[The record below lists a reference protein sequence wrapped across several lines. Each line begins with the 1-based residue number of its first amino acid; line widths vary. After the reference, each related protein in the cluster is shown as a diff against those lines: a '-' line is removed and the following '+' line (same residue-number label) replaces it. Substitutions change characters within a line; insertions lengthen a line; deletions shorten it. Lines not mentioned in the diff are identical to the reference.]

1 MNIASCHFF
10 VGKRGRWTLALFRK
24 NPSETR
30 NNMGPGARAV
40 HFSLVFLYYVV
51 ASKAPPWT
59 TGAPSHFLNSQLLR
73 LILEKYSLFRLS
85 KVDLG
90 NCILSKVL
98 LKTRKL
104 GN

>member
-1 MNIASCHFF
+1 MLGFQD
-10 VGKRGRWTLALFRK
+10 LATGT
-24 NPSETR
+24 PSQ
-30 NNMGPGARAV
+30 
-40 HFSLVFLYYVV
+40 LV
-51 ASKAPPWT
+51 
-59 TGAPSHFLNSQLLR
+59 NSQLVR

-104 GN
+104 GNKSTKN

>member
-1 MNIASCHFF
+1 MSSTPTAAAIAVSGARSRCDLSYT
-10 VGKRGRWTLALFRK
+10 VSRD
-24 NPSETR
+24 
-30 NNMGPGARAV
+30 GPG
-40 HFSLVFLYYVV
+40 S
-51 ASKAPPWT
+51 ST

-104 GN
+104 GNKSTKN

>member
-1 MNIASCHFF
+1 MINDDEPSHGRALVLEIMLEISIAPHPLRQS
-10 VGKRGRWTLALFRK
+10 
-24 NPSETR
+24 
-30 NNMGPGARAV
+30 
-40 HFSLVFLYYVV
+40 
-51 ASKAPPWT
+51 
-59 TGAPSHFLNSQLLR
+59 TGTPSHFINSQLVR

-104 GN
+104 GNKSTKN

>member
-1 MNIASCHFF
+1 VDI
-10 VGKRGRWTLALFRK
+10 
-24 NPSETR
+24 
-30 NNMGPGARAV
+30 
-40 HFSLVFLYYVV
+40 
-51 ASKAPPWT
+51 

-104 GN
+104 GNKSTKN